1 MMYGSTTRMLG
12 AALTLSLLAA
22 CAPAAE
28 SGRTFAPMR
37 MFELQQAMA
46 NDPVEQ
52 SDRMADLTASVSDS
66 VVSIATVATGGQM
79 SPYEQFFGMAPQ
91 PRRGIGS
98 GVIVS
103 GDGVILTNHHVVQGA
118 SEIIVRTNDGTEY
131 QARLVGSDAPTD
143 IAVLRVDG
151 ASGLRA
157 MNMGDSERVR
167 AGELVLA
174 IGNPFGLSSS
184 VSLGIISAVGRRG
197 MGITDYENFIQTD
210 AAINPGNSGGALV
223 NMRGELVGINT
234 AIASRTGGS
243 NGVGFAIPV
252 DMAQDIMRQLID
264 NGRVSRGWLGVGIR
278 DVSTTAGTLSGGATN
293 APGVEVTMLEPKSPA
308 AMAGVESGD
317 VVTAIDGHMVATADE
332 LRNRIASMG
341 GNATVTL
348 SVRRGTQS
356 LDIPVTLGERPDMQ
370 QR

>member
-1 MMYGSTTRMLG
+1 MMNGSDRRILG

-22 CAPAAE
+22 CAPAVE
-28 SGRTFAPMR
+28 PGSGFAPLR
-37 MFELQQAMA
+37 MFEFQQALA

-52 SDRMADLTASVSDS
+52 SDRLADLTATVSDS
-66 VVSIATVATGGQM
+66 VVSIATVGTSSQS

-91 PRRGIGS
+91 PSRGIGS

-103 GDGVILTNHHVVQGA
+103 GDGVILTNHHVIAGA
-118 SEIIVRTNDGTEY
+118 SEILVRTNDGAEY
-131 QARLVGSDAPTD
+131 AARLVGSDAPTD
-143 IAVLRVDG
+143 IAVLRVDD

-157 MNMGDSERVR
+157 MSLGDSERVR

-264 NGRVSRGWLGVGIR
+264 SGRVSRGWLGVGIR
-278 DVSTTAGTLSGGATN
+278 DVSATAGSLNSG
-293 APGVEVTMLEPKSPA
+293 APGTGVEVTMLEPKSPA
-308 AMAGVESGD
+308 SLAGLQSGD
-317 VVTAIDGHMVATADE
+317 IVTAIDGQPVNSADE
-332 LRNRIASMG
+332 LRTRIADMG
-341 GNATVTL
+341 GSTTVTL
-348 SVRRGTQS
+348 TVRRGTES
-356 LDIPVTLGERPDMQ
+356 LDVPVTLGERPELGG
-370 QR
+370 R